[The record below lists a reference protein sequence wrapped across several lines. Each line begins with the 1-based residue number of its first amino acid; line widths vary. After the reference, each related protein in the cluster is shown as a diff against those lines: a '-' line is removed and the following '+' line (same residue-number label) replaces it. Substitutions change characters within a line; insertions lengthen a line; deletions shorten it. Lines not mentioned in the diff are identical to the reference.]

1 MNLNSKE
8 FRLQFMKGAIT
19 CFFIFCLASS
29 CAPSYSAKEITD
41 EKFVVS
47 KSSCP
52 LGFKLKVP
60 KSVAITTSTNYY
72 SHSFYFFEAQRK
84 PEQRPFLLIS
94 VITQKKGHEDSAEK
108 CLAGAMASIRKTKKL
123 NWTESKVESAGLAQL
138 RFVKQTWT
146 ASLNSLKKDGKE
158 YGFVFAGEKNGTV
171 LLALSTCETPESLK
185 RAEQIFGSLSDVD

>member
-1 MNLNSKE
+1 MKLILRE
-8 FRLQFMKGAIT
+8 FQLQSTHGAIT
-19 CFFIFCLASS
+19 GFFIFCLANS
-29 CAPSYSAKEITD
+29 CAPSYSAKQIAD

-60 KSVAITTSTNYY
+60 KSVAITSSTNYY

-108 CLAGAMASIRKTKKL
+108 CLAGAMASIRKSKRL
-123 NWTESKVESAGLAQL
+123 NWSESKVESLGLAHL
-138 RFVKQTWT
+138 HFVKQTWT
-146 ASLNSLKKDGKE
+146 ANLNSLKEDRKE
-158 YGFVFAGEKNGTV
+158 YGFVFAGEKKGAV
-171 LLALSTCETPESLK
+171 ILALSTCESPESLK